1 MQPFQSRKVVVIG
14 AGSVGSAYCYVL
26 MQTGL
31 ANEIVIIDIDQQRAE
46 GEVMDLCHG
55 LAFVPPVQIR
65 TGAYPDCAD
74 ANLIILTAGAKQK
87 PGQPRLD
94 LVRRNTEIVSSIC
107 DEIAAY
113 CHESVLM
120 VVTNPVDVLTYVAIR
135 KLGWQRGR
143 VMGSGTV
150 LDTSR
155 FRYMLSEHC
164 GLDPRSIHAYI
175 LGEHGD
181 SEVAA
186 WSLAR
191 IGGLGITEYCRTCG
205 RCEFDAEH
213 RRIEEAVRNSAYH
226 IIDYKGATYWAIG
239 LALRRISEAILRN
252 ENSVLTVSTL
262 LTGEYGIRDICLSV
276 PCVVGTNGVGAIIQA
291 RLSQTEQEALVVSA
305 ETLKETLAE
314 ADPTLAAG
322 THR

>member
-1 MQPFQSRKVVVIG
+1 MQEFQSRKVVVIG
-14 AGSVGSAYCYVL
+14 AGSVGATYCYVM

-31 ANEIVIIDIDQQRAE
+31 ANEIVLIDVDQQRAE

-55 LAFVPPVQIR
+55 LAFVPPVLIR

-74 ANLIILTAGAKQK
+74 ANLIVLTAGAKQK
-87 PGQPRLD
+87 QGQSRLD
-94 LVRRNTEIVSSIC
+94 LVRKNTEIICSIC
-107 DEIAAY
+107 DEIATY
-113 CHESVLM
+113 CRESVLL

-155 FRYMLSEHC
+155 FRYMLSDHC
-164 GLDPRSIHAYI
+164 GMDPRSIHAYV

-181 SEVAA
+181 TEFAA
-186 WSLAR
+186 WSMAHV
-191 IGGLGITEYCRTCG
+191 GGLKVTEYCKTCG
-205 RCEFDAEH
+205 RCEFQTEH
-213 RRIEEAVRNSAYH
+213 QRIEQAVRNSAYH

-252 ENSVLTVSTL
+252 ENSVLTVSAL
-262 LTGEYGIRDICLSV
+262 MVGEYGLRDTCLSV
-276 PCVVGTNGVGAIIQA
+276 PCVVGTSGISSIIQA
-291 RLSQTEQEALVVSA
+291 RLSQSEQEALAASA
-305 ETLKETLAE
+305 DALRESFTH
-314 ADPTLAAG
+314 ADAAMAAG
-322 THR
+322 SHA

>member
-1 MQPFQSRKVVVIG
+1 MQQFQSRKVVVIG
-14 AGSVGSAYCYVL
+14 AGSVGATFCYNL

-31 ANEIVIIDIDQQRAE
+31 ANEIVLIDVDRQRAE

-65 TGAYPDCAD
+65 TGHYPDCAD
-74 ANLIILTAGAKQK
+74 ANLIVLTAGAKQK
-87 PGQPRLD
+87 QGQSRLE
-94 LVRRNTEIVSSIC
+94 LVRKNTDIVSSIC
-107 DEIAAY
+107 EEINTY
-113 CHESVLM
+113 THESVLV
-120 VVTNPVDVLTYVAIR
+120 VVTNPVDILTYVAIR

-155 FRYMLSEHC
+155 LRYLLSDHC
-164 GLDPRSIHAYI
+164 GMDPRSIHAYV

-181 SEVAA
+181 TEFAA
-186 WSLAR
+186 WSMAHV
-191 IGGLGITEYCRTCG
+191 GGLKITEYCRTCG
-205 RCEFDAEH
+205 RCEFQTEH

-239 LALRRISEAILRN
+239 LALLRIAEAILRN

-262 LTGEYGIRDICLSV
+262 VAGEYGLRDICLSL
-276 PCVVGTNGVGAIIQA
+276 PCVVGNNGISSIIQA
-291 RLSQTEQEALVVSA
+291 GLSESEQQALTASA
-305 ETLKETLAE
+305 NTLKETFAE
-314 ADPTLAAG
+314 ANTTLT
-322 THR
+322 TH